1 MEVRMNAIFKTVA
14 QREAVRRTDTAL
26 CALSLYLDNE
36 ADRARALLALCGDRS
51 AAATLDS
58 LQLLHIEADATEGD
72 LERLVAGALASL
84 EFVLERVGDLPS
96 DSELHGAPP
105 ADFDA
110 WLRWS
115 GARLEDVVASLRRC
129 LLN

>member
-1 MEVRMNAIFKTVA
+1 MTAIFKTVD

-26 CALSLYLDNE
+26 CALSRYLDHE
-36 ADRARALLALCGDRS
+36 AASARALLALCGDRS
-51 AAATLDS
+51 AAATLDR
-58 LQLLHIEADATEGD
+58 LQLLHIEPDATEGD

-96 DSELHGAPP
+96 DPELCGAAP

-115 GARLEDVVASLRRC
+115 GARLEDVVASLRSC
-129 LLN
+129 LLS

>member
-1 MEVRMNAIFKTVA
+1 MTAIFKAVA
-14 QREAVRRTDTAL
+14 QPVAVRRTDTAL
-26 CALSLYLDNE
+26 CALNLYLDNE
-36 ADRARALLALCGDRS
+36 ARARALLALFGDRS
-51 AAATLDS
+51 AAAALDS
-58 LQLLHIEADATEGD
+58 LRLLHVEADATEGD
-72 LERLVAGALASL
+72 RECLVAGALASL
-84 EFVLERVGDLPS
+84 EFVLKRIGDLTS
-96 DSELHGAPP
+96 DPELQGAAP